1 MEEIGGGWEVLGGKT
16 WEALAAVGRD
26 GRCKGEAQ
34 LAGGG
39 EGRSE
44 TVGRYILLFIGP
56 RRISC

>member
-1 MEEIGGGWEVLGGKT
+1 MGGGG
-16 WEALAAVGRD
+16 EAQAAVGRD

-34 LAGGG
+34 LAGVG

-44 TVGRYILLFIGP
+44 TVGRHMLLFIGP